1 MKRDYGTRYS
11 DCNQNWNT
19 ELGLRITSFSIEH
32 ISLPDE
38 DPNWK
43 FAGQAYPTNEACI
56 LVLTSEN
63 GLQGYG
69 YAAAFPH
76 LAATPMGIEGALR
89 RICTGLVG
97 HDALSIEKALI
108 HVEASLVGNN
118 PAKAAIDCALHDLKS
133 KILGIPLYE
142 LLGGKITDGIPIC
155 RMLGLKAP
163 AEMAERAQ
171 RLVDQGFTHLK
182 LKVGGNLR
190 DDLERLSAVRKQ
202 VGDRIHLVADPNQS
216 YRAKDAIAFALHST
230 EFAVDIIEQPVR
242 ANDLFGLKQVTEATS
257 IAIEADESAH
267 SAQSTF
273 HLAATQSVNAIS
285 LKVPKMGGLRAVQTA
300 ARICEVAHLGCR
312 MGANVGSQLLAAH
325 ALHLALTLP
334 NLTYASELAEYQKL
348 LNDPFEGLVVK
359 DGYLFPPDG
368 PGVGVRRIGA

>member
-1 MKRDYGTRYS
+1 M
-11 DCNQNWNT
+11 
-19 ELGLRITSFSIEH
+19 RITSFAIEH

-43 FAGQAYPTNEACI
+43 FAGQAYPTNEACV
-56 LVLTSEN
+56 LVLTAEN
-63 GLQGYG
+63 GTEGLG

-76 LAATPMGIEGALR
+76 LAATPMGIEGALA
-89 RICTGLVG
+89 RICPGLIG
-97 HDALSIEKALI
+97 QDAMSIEKALV
-108 HVEASLVGNN
+108 HVESSLVGNN
-118 PAKAAIDCALHDLKS
+118 PAKAAIDCALHDLKA
-133 KILGIPLYE
+133 KILGVPLYE
-142 LLGGKITDGIPIC
+142 LLGGKVADRIPIC

-163 AEMAERAQ
+163 DEMAERAQ
-171 RLVDQGFTHLK
+171 RLVDQGFNHLK

-190 DDLERLSAVRKQ
+190 DDLARLAAVRKQ
-202 VGDRIHLVADPNQS
+202 VGNLVHLVADPNQS
-216 YRAKDAIAFALHST
+216 YQAKDAIAFALHSS

-242 ANDLFGLKQVTEATS
+242 AHDLFGLKQVTEATS
-257 IAIEADESAH
+257 VAIEADESAH

-273 HLAATQSVNAIS
+273 YLAATQSVNAIS

-334 NLTYASELAEYQKL
+334 NLTYASELAEFQKL
-348 LNDPFEGLVVK
+348 KNDPFEGLVVK
-359 DGYLFPPDG
+359 DGYLYPPDG
-368 PGVGVRRIGA
+368 PGVGVRRIGS